1 MFSPAR
7 YSVGAARLMVVCAVA
22 GSLGGCYSVGGGSK
36 TTTTPT
42 TPTTPA
48 KFTPASGTVNSKGVV
63 TQVIANAYT
72 NATTMTVENQGNLPI
87 TIQTQVQALNDNS
100 GLQRVDVSAGTY
112 GWFGVNDAK
121 VETNGAAVRGTAVN
135 SADTFALFTNTPGSR
150 LDTSL
155 GAPSL
160 ENSYIGLGSL
170 GKRARG
176 STGDFYSNAFSF
188 FGGKSTTDMPTTG
201 KADYAGTFEGLE
213 QSAATGAPVLTSN
226 ISGKANLS
234 ADFAAKT
241 VRGRI
246 DDVNNHS
253 LGPIKTASP
262 YSIAFDGKITNSSFA
277 GASWIT
283 QKNSDAPLNGFSQ
296 NSGVVQGGFFGS
308 AAAEAAGALGVSA
321 ADASKKTLITGAFGA
336 KKK

>member
-1 MFSPAR
+1 MLSAAR
-7 YSVGAARLMVVCAVA
+7 YSMEAARLVVVCAVA
-22 GSLGGCYSVGGGSK
+22 GSLGGCYSLGGDTK
-36 TTTTPT
+36 TTTTP
-42 TPTTPA
+42 PAPTPA
-48 KFTPASGTVNSKGVV
+48 KFTAASGTINSKGVV
-63 TQVIANAYT
+63 TQVITNVYT
-72 NATTMTVENQGNLPI
+72 NATTMTVENQTAPI
-87 TIQTQVQALNDNS
+87 TIQTQVQTQNDGS
-100 GLQRVDVSAGTY
+100 GLQRVDTSVGSY

-121 VETNGAAVRGTAVN
+121 VETNGAAVRGITVN

-160 ENSYIGLGSL
+160 ENAYIGVGSI
-170 GKRARG
+170 GRRARG
-176 STGDFYSNAFSF
+176 STGDFYSNAFAF

-213 QSAATGAPVLTSN
+213 QSAATGAPVQTSN

-253 LGPIKTASP
+253 LGPVKIASP
-262 YSIAFDGKITNSSFA
+262 YSIAIDGKITDSSFA
-277 GASWIT
+277 GSSWLT
-283 QKNSDAPLNGFSQ
+283 QKNSDVPLNGFTQ
-296 NSGVVQGGFFGS
+296 NSGTVQGGFFGG
-308 AAAEAAGALGVSA
+308 AAAETAGALGVSA
-321 ADASKKTLITGAFGA
+321 ADANKKMLITGAFGA

>member
-7 YSVGAARLMVVCAVA
+7 YSVGAARLIIVGALA
-22 GSLGGCYSVGGGSK
+22 GGLGGCYTLGGDSK
-36 TTTTPT
+36 TTTATPT
-42 TPTTPA
+42 TPV
-48 KFTPASGTVNSKGVV
+48 KFTPASGTVNSRGVV

-72 NATTMTVENQGNLPI
+72 NATTMTVENQGIIPI
-87 TIQTQVQALNDNS
+87 TIQAQVQALNDNS

-121 VETNGAAVRGTAVN
+121 VESNGAAVRGTAVS

-160 ENSYIGLGSL
+160 VNSYVGIGSL
-170 GKRARG
+170 GRRARG

-201 KADYAGTFEGLE
+201 KADYAGAFEGLE
-213 QSAATGAPVLTSN
+213 QSAATGAPVQTSN

-253 LGPIKTASP
+253 LGPVKTASP
-262 YSIAFDGKITNSSFA
+262 YSVAFDGQITDSSFV
-277 GASWIT
+277 GAAWMT
-283 QKNSDAPLNGFSQ
+283 QKNSNAPLNGFTQ
-296 NSGVVQGGFFGS
+296 NTGVVQGGFFGGG
-308 AAAEAAGALGVSA
+308 AVETAGALGVSA
-321 ADASKKTLITGAFGA
+321 TDATKKTLITGAFGA
-336 KKK
+336 TKK